1 MNLVNLE
8 TMQKHI
14 NLVIEE
20 NLVFQLYQVLLIIIL
35 MAQSNLLIHQLQF
48 TTSKI
53 DLKDLIQKLTRKMDP
68 VPTMMVASLEMIL
81 NHTLSVYVVRFQ
93 FLQDL
98 DQQTIIQMD
107 QSN

>member
-20 NLVFQLYQVLLIIIL
+20 NLVFQSCQVLLIIIL
-35 MAQSNLLIHQLQF
+35 MSQSNLLIQQPQF

-81 NHTLSVYVVRFQ
+81 NRTLSVYVVRFQ